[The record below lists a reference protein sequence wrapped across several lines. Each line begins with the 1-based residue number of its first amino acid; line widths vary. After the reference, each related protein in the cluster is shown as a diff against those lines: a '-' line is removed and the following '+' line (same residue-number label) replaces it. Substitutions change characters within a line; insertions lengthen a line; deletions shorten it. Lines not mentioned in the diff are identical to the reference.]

1 MSLRRSGVVRTA
13 RLAQFLEPSSAEPW
27 RSALPRQP
35 GMLSEPGMRA
45 AIKYWDSAQISADFK
60 WAAWQ
65 ASEAAV
71 VKPIPSRS
79 PTQFLFSLPAHA
91 DSIVGRFRKTHN
103 IMHTAAGHA

>member
-1 MSLRRSGVVRTA
+1 MFLFCFFAISVVCPLLSGVVRTA

-35 GMLSEPGMRA
+35 GMLAEPGMRA

-71 VKPIPSRS
+71 VRV
-79 PTQFLFSLPAHA
+79 SLYNERL
-91 DSIVGRFRKTHN
+91 SWSS
-103 IMHTAAGHA
+103 